1 MKRIIE
7 ESELLELLSDSEKL
21 NALNNGGVDNWE
33 WYEEALDEN
42 TLSKDTLD
50 LINLD
55 MTAEQEEKV
64 LKKYKKYS
72 PMELDLGSPSHIENT
87 EGKCID
93 WEQRRFDLAKCAI
106 KSLLKTTKIQ
116 EYENSHFELDVTEMA
131 ISDISVNVA
140 NEIIKKLKEM
150 EGVK

>member
-1 MKRIIE
+1 MKAIVKE
-7 ESELLELLSDSEKL
+7 TGEVVDVNQSYNPADYSDYSYFNSVTHKE
-21 NALNNGGVDNWE
+21 
-33 WYEEALDEN
+33 
-42 TLSKDTLD
+42 
-50 LINLD
+50 
-55 MTAEQEEKV
+55 
-64 LKKYKKYS
+64 YS

-150 EGVK
+150 DGVK